1 MHVASEVRTTMIEG
15 AAVLLAKHG
24 LQGTSFSEVLE
35 YTGAPRGSVY
45 HHFPGG
51 KDQLVGEAVEFT
63 GANVYS
69 ALQSKAGA
77 PATEI
82 ADFFLALWRSV
93 LTRSNFSAGC
103 AVLAV
108 TVAAEPGELADRAAG
123 VFRRWR
129 EHLAALLEQGG
140 LAPGDAARMSAL
152 LIASSEGAVVLSR
165 AERSLEPFDLV
176 AEQLREQVAGLEQN

>member
-1 MHVASEVRTTMIEG
+1 MPVASEVRTTMIEG

-51 KDQLVGEAVEFT
+51 KDQLVGEAVELT
-63 GANVYS
+63 GSNVYA
-69 ALQSKAGA
+69 ALDAKAGA

-82 ADFFLALWRSV
+82 ADYFLSLWRSV
-93 LTRSNFSAGC
+93 LTRSNFEAGC

-108 TVAAEPGELADRAAG
+108 TVAAEPGEVADRAAG

-129 EHLAALLEQGG
+129 AHLASLLHQGG
-140 LAPGDAARMSAL
+140 LTQGDAARMSAL

-176 AEQLREQVAGLEQN
+176 AEQLREQVAALA